1 MTETISDL
9 PQEFKKAIGTKNLI
23 FGSKSVVKALKLGKI
38 GKVIFASNAP
48 ESLKKD
54 LEYYAKLSNTELNE
68 FKGSNK
74 ELGVKC
80 KRAHSVLVVA
90 LLKSK

>member
-9 PQEFKKAIGTKNLI
+9 PQEFKKSIGTKNLI
-23 FGSKSVVKALKLGKI
+23 FGSKSVVKALKLGKVEE
-38 GKVIFASNAP
+38 VIFASNAP

-54 LEYYAKLSNTELNE
+54 LEYYAKLSNTKLDE
-68 FKGSNK
+68 FRGSNK
-74 ELGVKC
+74 ELGVRC
-80 KRAHSVLVVA
+80 KRAHSVLAVA